1 MGSGGIP
8 QREALLRCVVQGSGG
23 TTGREGTSLCGVGRG
38 ARWGMEGG
46 DWRHPQ
52 GEGKDGVG
60 RGVKSL
66 LRGVLSEKTT

>member
-1 MGSGGIP
+1 MGLVYP
-8 QREALLRCVVQGSGG
+8 QQGRALSS
-23 TTGREGTSLCGVGRG
+23 TGREGTSLCGVGRG

-66 LRGVLSEKTT
+66 LRDVLSEKNT